1 MRGLLIV
8 KIVGTR
14 PSQDFDL
21 AVNNPAKI
29 LAKNPGFQPHG
40 YSCIGVLNTPPFNQL
55 YLVTRPQDTRSAM
68 EVGTF
73 MFALLARSHTGGLF
87 IPCQR
92 NKTEKVSESGLAC
105 DLAKAISSS

>member
-1 MRGLLIV
+1 
-8 KIVGTR
+8 VGTR

-55 YLVTRPQDTRSAM
+55 YLVTRPQATCSAM

-73 MFALLARSHTGGLF
+73 IAVKVCTSREISSAGLF
-87 IPCQR
+87 IPYQR
-92 NKTEKVSESGLAC
+92 NKTEQSQ
-105 DLAKAISSS
+105 KAG